1 MDAGYASWFAREALQ
16 FVVGAKRGGHGVH
29 SPFVYALATE
39 VLDVHQPRQQLHK
52 IESLRQQLCRD
63 TRSVTLNDLGAGS
76 RVEAASLNRSVAQLA
91 KNGARRA
98 ASGALLHHLVA
109 WVQPMRALELG
120 TQLGISA
127 LYQASALRGKASLTT
142 VEGSAE
148 LAAIAHENWAQ
159 CPMTPA
165 INSVVSPFDAFLGQ
179 ALEPWDYVLLDG
191 HHDEAATL
199 RYFEMLL
206 PQLTEGACVVLD
218 DIRWSRGM
226 HRAWQ
231 RVQEHPEVSV
241 SVDLFRMGIA
251 FVRRPQ
257 AKEHFCLWP
266 GFRIFMGQ

>member
-1 MDAGYASWFAREALQ
+1 
-16 FVVGAKRGGHGVH
+16 
-29 SPFVYALATE
+29 
-39 VLDVHQPRQQLHK
+39 
-52 IESLRQQLCRD
+52 
-63 TRSVTLNDLGAGS
+63 
-76 RVEAASLNRSVAQLA
+76 
-91 KNGARRA
+91 
-98 ASGALLHHLVA
+98 VA
-109 WVQPMRALELG
+109 WLLPARALELG

-127 LYQASALRGKASLTT
+127 LYQAYALRDKASLTT

-148 LAAIAHENWAQ
+148 VAAIAHENWAQ

-165 INSVVSPFDAFLGQ
+165 INSVVSPFDAFLGH
-179 ALEPWDYVLLDG
+179 AHEPWDYVLLDG

-241 SVDLFRMGIA
+241 SVDLFRMGLA

-266 GFRIFMGQ
+266 GFRIFMGR